1 MSSDIGD
8 LKKKSSSLKK
18 NKRSEEPSI
27 SPEYQKEVE
36 KIRIDT
42 HKKGKRIKIG
52 TIRDF
57 SKRYGL

>member
-42 HKKGKRIKIG
+42 HKKKANG
-52 TIRDF
+52 
-57 SKRYGL
+57 